1 MQFRD
6 MGGRTQCL
14 VAIYDPESKRTRQK
28 LVFSMDKD
36 EVEQV
41 PAPADLSFGSPD
53 QREAWSQEI
62 ADFVA
67 DRRDRLEKDAIK
79 NAPND
84 LEMIVDKIVH
94 DHDSQLGIL
103 TDEDREKIQAQ
114 ILRLMAVFP
123 RNSGLPRGVRSA
135 RTGKAVDPRG
145 FGEDVKA
152 RARELRLTNSIAR
165 VSEILTEEG
174 HPVSRSWVQKW
185 TS

>member
-67 DRRDRLEKDAIK
+67 DRRDRLEKNAIK

-103 TDEDREKIQAQ
+103 TDEDREKIRAQ
-114 ILRLMAVFP
+114 ILRVAAIFP
-123 RNSGLPRGVRSA
+123 RNSGLPNARRSDRA
-135 RTGKAVDPRG
+135 GEKADPRG
-145 FGEDVKA
+145 FGEDVKE
-152 RARELRLTNSIAR
+152 RARELRLTHSIAA
-165 VSEILTEEG
+165 VADILAEEG
-174 HPVSRSWVQKW
+174 HPVSKSWVQKW